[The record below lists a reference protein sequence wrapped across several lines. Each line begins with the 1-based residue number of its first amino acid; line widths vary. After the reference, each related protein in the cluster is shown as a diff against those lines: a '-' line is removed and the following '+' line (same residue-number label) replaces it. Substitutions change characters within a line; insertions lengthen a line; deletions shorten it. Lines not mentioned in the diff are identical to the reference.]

1 MSKVSRSLKLVLF
14 AMALLVPPAYG
25 QSRGW
30 SADERQGR
38 NSVRTLS
45 ADEGLAVIGAALDF
59 SHERR
64 SKPDCSH
71 LVHQIYSDAGFSYP
85 YASSRDLY
93 RGIYEFE
100 RVASP
105 QPGDLI
111 AWRSHSGIVVNP
123 SQHSFY
129 SSLNSGLGV
138 DYYDAEY
145 WRKKGA
151 PRFYRFLTTQGRLN
165 TARR

>member
-1 MSKVSRSLKLVLF
+1 
-14 AMALLVPPAYG
+14 MALLVSPSYG
-25 QSRGW
+25 QLRERSVTDSR
-30 SADERQGR
+30 SLQ
-38 NSVRTLS
+38 SLS
-45 ADEGLAVIGAALDF
+45 ADEGLAIIGAALDF
-59 SHERR
+59 SHERH

-71 LVHQIYSDAGFSYP
+71 LVHQIYSDAGFPYP

-93 RGIYEFE
+93 RGIDEFA
-100 RVASP
+100 RVTSP

-111 AWRSHSGIVVNP
+111 TWRGHSGIVVSP

-138 DYYDAEY
+138 DYYDAVY
-145 WRKKGA
+145 WKKKGA
-151 PRFYRFLTTQGRLN
+151 PRIYRFVAAPRRLS